1 MITTLRAA
9 LSLVMLAGFYVVA
22 VGLAVLLGWLSV
34 LAFSTDHVRGAGY
47 LAIFALVLVFG
58 IVSALWKVARAK
70 AAPPHGVEVPP
81 QSAPELWTVVRELSA
96 AAHTRAPDE
105 IRLVPEVNAA
115 VSEEARLL
123 GLVGGRRR
131 MYLGVPLVQGLDV
144 AMLRSVLAHEL
155 GHYSRNHTRLGPL
168 AYRGRAVVMATV
180 QATAGSIVGWLLM
193 GYAWLYMLVSAAVS
207 RRQELEADE
216 ISVAVA
222 GRAVAQQAL
231 REVEVVSAA
240 WAHYTGVYVAPA
252 FEVGLAPAAPAFFG
266 GFDALLA
273 ARSDE
278 LADLRRQ
285 DPDAT
290 QSRWDSHPS
299 HAARIAAMDRMPDVH
314 RARDTRRATLLVPGF
329 PDAAAMVAEGS
340 LRFEDRPRLDWPE
353 LGAAATTR
361 NRQRLA
367 DGVYRA
373 AARLAGLP
381 RATLA
386 TVLGLVAQGRGPEL
400 ALELGLAP
408 SAPVPAGPLPAA
420 RPVGTPSAPDPAG
433 PLPAPGPAGAPSA
446 PVPAG
451 APSAPVPAGAP
462 AAPGPVGTPAAQ
474 PTPGTDADDAG
485 TLVDALEVVV
495 RSAAVQAGIARWEQP
510 WLGGPRLVDAAGE
523 AIDPRPLAVLAADP
537 RTVADAR
544 AHLTALRVDV
554 DRAGQES
561 AQADALGASLL
572 AGVASVSVDG
582 ARHDVLV
589 LDEGLVLVPAPRRGS
604 GRKRLAALI
613 EGASVG
619 ELAARY
625 RYLPFEEVATAKVRG
640 KVPLRAT
647 LVLKRGGTVRLKGRY
662 GADKLADNSE
672 AVLAAAVLSLRR
684 TPAKARARA

>member
-1 MITTLRAA
+1 MVTSLRAA

-34 LAFSTDHVRGAGY
+34 LAFSTDHVRGATY
-47 LAIFALVLVFG
+47 LAVFALLLAFG
-58 IVSALWKVARAK
+58 IVSALWKVARAE

-81 QSAPELWTVVRELSA
+81 QSAPELWTVVRELAA

-131 MYLGVPLVQGLDV
+131 MYLGVPLLQGLDV

-180 QATAGSIVGWLLM
+180 QATTGSIVGWLLV

-231 REVEVVSAA
+231 REVGVVSAA
-240 WAHYTGVYVAPA
+240 WSHYTGVYVAPA

-266 GFDALLA
+266 GFDALLR
-273 ARSDE
+273 ARTDE

-299 HAARIAAMDRMPDVH
+299 HAARIAAMDRMPDAH

-340 LRFEDRPRLDWPE
+340 LRFEDRTRLDWPA

-361 NRQRLA
+361 NRQRVA

-408 SAPVPAGPLPAA
+408 A
-420 RPVGTPSAPDPAG
+420 
-433 PLPAPGPAGAPSA
+433 APGPDGPQAAPG
-446 PVPAG
+446 PVG
-451 APSAPVPAGAP
+451 SP
-462 AAPGPVGTPAAQ
+462 AAPGPVGSAAAAQ
-474 PTPGTDADDAG
+474 PAPGTDPVADDAG

-510 WLGGPRLVDAAGE
+510 WAGGPRLVDPAGE
-523 AIDPRPLAVLAADP
+523 PIDPRPLAVLAADP
-537 RTVADAR
+537 ATVADAR
-544 AHLTALRVDV
+544 RHLAALRVDV

-604 GRKRLAALI
+604 GRKRLAALV

-672 AVLAAAVLSLRR
+672 AVLAAAVLALR
-684 TPAKARARA
+684 RARATTPARA

>member
-1 MITTLRAA
+1 MVTTLRAA

-34 LAFSTDHVRGAGY
+34 LAFTSDHARGAGY
-47 LAIFALVLVFG
+47 LALFAIVLVVG

-70 AAPPHGVEVPP
+70 AAPPDGVEVPP
-81 QSAPELWTVVRELSA
+81 QSAPELWTVVRELAA

-105 IRLVPEVNAA
+105 IRLVADVNAA

-131 MYLGVPLVQGLDV
+131 MYLGVPLLQALDV
-144 AMLRSVLAHEL
+144 AMLRSVLSHEL

-180 QATAGSIVGWLLM
+180 QATSGSVVGWLLA
-193 GYAWLYMLVSAAVS
+193 GYARLYLLVSAAVS

-222 GRAVAQQAL
+222 GREVAQQSL

-240 WAHYTGVYVAPA
+240 WQHYTGVYVAPA
-252 FEVGLAPAAPAFFG
+252 FEVGLAPTAPAFFS
-266 GFDALLA
+266 GFDALLR
-273 ARSDE
+273 ARADE

-285 DPDAT
+285 APDAT

-299 HAARIAAMDRMPDVH
+299 HAARIAAMDRVPDAH

-340 LRFEDRPRLDWPE
+340 LRFEDRARLDWPA
-353 LGAAATTR
+353 LGEAATTR
-361 NRQRLA
+361 NRQRTA
-367 DGVYRA
+367 DAVYRA

-400 ALELGLAP
+400 ALELGLTAGP
-408 SAPVPAGPLPAA
+408 ARPATPAGEP
-420 RPVGTPSAPDPAG
+420 APD
-433 PLPAPGPAGAPSA
+433 
-446 PVPAG
+446 
-451 APSAPVPAGAP
+451 
-462 AAPGPVGTPAAQ
+462 
-474 PTPGTDADDAG
+474 DDAG
-485 TLVDALEVVV
+485 TLVDALQVVV
-495 RSAAVQAGIARWEQP
+495 CSAAVQAGIGRWEQP
-510 WLGGPRLVDAAGE
+510 WVGGPRLVDLAGVP
-523 AIDPRPLAVLAADP
+523 IDPRPLAVLAADP

-544 AHLTALRVDV
+544 RHLAALRVDV
-554 DRAGQES
+554 DRAGQAA

-572 AGVASVSVDG
+572 AGVASVAVDG

-604 GRKRLAALI
+604 GRKRLVALV

-662 GADKLADNSE
+662 GAEKLADNSE

-684 TPAKARARA
+684 TAPSPARV

>member
-1 MITTLRAA
+1 MVTTLRAA
-9 LSLVMLAGFYVVA
+9 LSLVLLAGFYVVA
-22 VGLAVLLGWLSV
+22 VGLTAGLGWLSV
-34 LAFSTDHVRGAGY
+34 LAFTSDHARGAGY
-47 LAIFALVLVFG
+47 LALFAIVLVVG

-81 QSAPELWTVVRELSA
+81 QSAPELWTVVRELAA

-105 IRLVPEVNAA
+105 IRLVPDVNAA

-131 MYLGVPLVQGLDV
+131 MYIGVPLLQALDV
-144 AMLRSVLAHEL
+144 AMLRSVLSHEL

-168 AYRGRAVVMATV
+168 AYRGRAVVIATV
-180 QATAGSIVGWLLM
+180 QATSGSVVGWLLA
-193 GYAWLYMLVSAAVS
+193 GYARLYLLVSAAVS

-222 GRAVAQQAL
+222 GREVARQSL

-240 WAHYTGVYVAPA
+240 WQHYTGVYVAPA
-252 FEVGLAPAAPAFFG
+252 FEVGLAPTAPAFFG
-266 GFDALLA
+266 GFDALLR
-273 ARSDE
+273 ARADE
-278 LADLRRQ
+278 LADLRRRA
-285 DPDAT
+285 PDAT

-299 HAARIAAMDRMPDVH
+299 HAARIAAMDRVPDVH

-340 LRFEDRPRLDWPE
+340 LRFEDRSRLDWPA
-353 LGAAATTR
+353 LGDAATTR
-361 NRQRLA
+361 NRQRTA
-367 DGVYRA
+367 DAVYRA

-400 ALELGLAP
+400 ALELGLTA
-408 SAPVPAGPLPAA
+408 APAA
-420 RPVGTPSAPDPAG
+420 AGSAAG
-433 PLPAPGPAGAPSA
+433 
-446 PVPAG
+446 
-451 APSAPVPAGAP
+451 P
-462 AAPGPVGTPAAQ
+462 AAPGVTRPDASPHAGDPA
-474 PTPGTDADDAG
+474 PHEDAG
-485 TLVDALEVVV
+485 TLVDALQVVV
-495 RSAAVQAGIARWEQP
+495 CSAAVQAGVGRWEQP
-510 WLGGPRLVDAAGE
+510 WVGGPRLVDLAGVP
-523 AIDPRPLAVLAADP
+523 IDPRPLAVLAADP

-544 AHLTALRVDV
+544 RHLAALRVDV
-554 DRAGQES
+554 DRAGQAA

-582 ARHDVLV
+582 VRHDVLV

-604 GRKRLAALI
+604 GRKRLVALV

-662 GADKLADNSE
+662 GAEKLADNSE

-684 TPAKARARA
+684 TARSPAPV

>member
-1 MITTLRAA
+1 MVTTLRAA

-34 LAFSTDHVRGAGY
+34 LAFSSDHVRGAGY

-123 GLVGGRRR
+123 GLLGGRRR
-131 MYLGVPLVQGLDV
+131 MYLGVPLLQGLDV

-266 GFDALLA
+266 GFDSLLS
-273 ARSDE
+273 ARADE
-278 LADLRRQ
+278 LADLRRR

-299 HAARIAAMDRMPDVH
+299 HAARIAAMDRMPDAH
-314 RARDTRRATLLVPGF
+314 RARDTRRATLLIPGF
-329 PDAAAMVAEGS
+329 PDAAAMVAEGA
-340 LRFEDRPRLDWPE
+340 LRFEDRTRLDWPA

-361 NRQRLA
+361 NRQRVA

-408 SAPVPAGPLPAA
+408 AA
-420 RPVGTPSAPDPAG
+420 A
-433 PLPAPGPAGAPSA
+433 APGPAVQDPGGRPLAPPTA
-446 PVPAG
+446 PPASGDGAG
-451 APSAPVPAGAP
+451 AGA
-462 AAPGPVGTPAAQ
+462 
-474 PTPGTDADDAG
+474 DADDDAG
-485 TLVDALEVVV
+485 TLVDALQVVV
-495 RSAAVQAGIARWEQP
+495 CSAAVQAGIARWEQP
-510 WLGGPRLVDAAGE
+510 WVGGPRLVDAAGE
-523 AIDPRPLAVLAADP
+523 PIDPRPLAVLAADP

-544 AHLTALRVDV
+544 RHLVALRVDA

-604 GRKRLAALI
+604 GRKRLVALV

-672 AVLAAAVLSLRR
+672 AVLATMVLSLRR
-684 TPAKARARA
+684 TAAKAPARA

>member
-1 MITTLRAA
+1 MVTTLRAA

-34 LAFSTDHVRGAGY
+34 LAFSSDHVRGAGY
-47 LAIFALVLVFG
+47 LAVFALVLAFG

-81 QSAPELWTVVRELSA
+81 QSAPELWTVVRELAA

-105 IRLVPEVNAA
+105 IRLVPDVNAA

-131 MYLGVPLVQGLDV
+131 LYLGVPLMQALDV

-168 AYRGRAVVMATV
+168 AYRGRAVVIATV
-180 QATAGSIVGWLLM
+180 QATTGSIVGWLLA

-222 GRAVAQQAL
+222 GRQVAQQAL

-240 WAHYTGVYVAPA
+240 WQHYTGVYVAPA
-252 FEVGLAPAAPAFFG
+252 FEVGLAPDAPAFFG
-266 GFDALLA
+266 GFDALLH
-273 ARSDE
+273 ARADE

-285 DPDAT
+285 APDAT

-340 LRFEDRPRLDWPE
+340 LRFEDRPRLDWPA

-361 NRQRLA
+361 NRQRVA

-408 SAPVPAGPLPAA
+408 LPVAVGASAGVAAGGSTGGVAAGSAGGEPAA
-420 RPVGTPSAPDPAG
+420 T
-433 PLPAPGPAGAPSA
+433 GA
-446 PVPAG
+446 
-451 APSAPVPAGAP
+451 
-462 AAPGPVGTPAAQ
+462 
-474 PTPGTDADDAG
+474 DDDDAG
-485 TLVDALEVVV
+485 TLVDALQVVV
-495 RSAAVQAGIARWEQP
+495 CSAAVQAGIARWEQP
-510 WLGGPRLVDAAGE
+510 WAGGARLVDLAGE
-523 AIDPRPLAVLAADP
+523 PIDPRPLAVLAADP

-544 AHLTALRVDV
+544 RHLEALRVDV

-561 AQADALGASLL
+561 AQADALGATLIG
-572 AGVASVSVDG
+572 GVASVSVDG

-604 GRKRLAALI
+604 GRKRLVALV
-613 EGASVG
+613 EGASAA
-619 ELAARY
+619 ELATRY

-647 LVLKRGGTVRLKGRY
+647 LVLKRGGTVRLKSRY
-662 GADKLADNSE
+662 GSEKLAENSE

-684 TPAKARARA
+684 TAPR

>member
-58 IVSALWKVARAK
+58 IVSALWQVARAK

-340 LRFEDRPRLDWPE
+340 LRFEDRPRLDWPA

-361 NRQRLA
+361 NRQRVA

-408 SAPVPAGPLPAA
+408 SAPSP
-420 RPVGTPSAPDPAG
+420 
-433 PLPAPGPAGAPSA
+433 
-446 PVPAG
+446 
-451 APSAPVPAGAP
+451 
-462 AAPGPVGTPAAQ
+462 APGPVGAPTAQ
-474 PTPGTDADDAG
+474 PAPGTDADDAG

-510 WLGGPRLVDAAGE
+510 WLGGPRLVDPAGE
-523 AIDPRPLAVLAADP
+523 PIDPRPLAVLAADP
-537 RTVADAR
+537 ATVADAR
-544 AHLTALRVDV
+544 RHLAALRVDV

-572 AGVASVSVDG
+572 AGVASMSVDG

-604 GRKRLAALI
+604 GRKRLAALV

-672 AVLAAAVLSLRR
+672 AVLAAAVLSVRR
-684 TPAKARARA
+684 TPAKTPTRA

>member
-1 MITTLRAA
+1 MVTTLRAA
-9 LSLVMLAGFYVVA
+9 LSLLMLAGFYVVA

-34 LAFSTDHVRGAGY
+34 LAFTSDHARGAGY
-47 LAIFALVLVFG
+47 LALFAIILVVG

-81 QSAPELWTVVRELSA
+81 QSAPELWTVVRELAA

-105 IRLVPEVNAA
+105 IRLVPDVNAA

-131 MYLGVPLVQGLDV
+131 MYVGVPLMQALDV
-144 AMLRSVLAHEL
+144 AMLRSVLSHEL

-168 AYRGRAVVMATV
+168 AYRGRAMVLATV
-180 QATAGSIVGWLLM
+180 QATSGSVVGWLLAA
-193 GYAWLYMLVSAAVS
+193 YARLYLLVSAAVS

-222 GRAVAQQAL
+222 GREVAQQSL

-240 WAHYTGVYVAPA
+240 WQHYTGVYVAPA
-252 FEVGLAPAAPAFFG
+252 FEVGLAPTAPAFFG
-266 GFDALLA
+266 GFDALLH
-273 ARSDE
+273 ARADE

-285 DPDAT
+285 APDAT

-299 HAARIAAMDRMPDVH
+299 HAARIAAMDRVRDAH
-314 RARDTRRATLLVPGF
+314 RARDTRRATLLIPGF

-340 LRFEDRPRLDWPE
+340 LRYEDRTRLDWPA
-353 LGAAATTR
+353 LGDAATTR
-361 NRQRLA
+361 NRQRTA
-367 DGVYRA
+367 DAVYRA

-400 ALELGLAP
+400 ALELGL
-408 SAPVPAGPLPAA
+408 
-420 RPVGTPSAPDPAG
+420 TPD
-433 PLPAPGPAGAPSA
+433 PAPGPAAAG
-446 PVPAG
+446 PAG
-451 APSAPVPAGAP
+451 PGAVPPGVPQGGSPHAGEP
-462 AAPGPVGTPAAQ
+462 HPGEGP
-474 PTPGTDADDAG
+474 G
-485 TLVDALEVVV
+485 TLVDALQVVV
-495 RSAAVQAGIARWEQP
+495 CSAAVQAGIGRWEQP
-510 WLGGPRLVDAAGE
+510 WVGGPRLVDLSGVP
-523 AIDPRPLAVLAADP
+523 IDPRPLAVLAADP

-544 AHLTALRVDV
+544 RHLAVLRVDV
-554 DRAGQES
+554 DRAGQAA

-572 AGVASVSVDG
+572 GGVASVAVDG

-604 GRKRLAALI
+604 GRKRLVALV

-619 ELAARY
+619 ELAARF

-640 KVPLRAT
+640 RVPLRAT

-662 GADKLADNSE
+662 GAEKLADNSE

-684 TPAKARARA
+684 PTPAPARV

>member
-1 MITTLRAA
+1 MVTTLRAA
-9 LSLVMLAGFYVVA
+9 LSLLMLAGFYVVA

-34 LAFSTDHVRGAGY
+34 LASTNDQARGAGY
-47 LAIFALVLVFG
+47 LALFAIILVVG

-81 QSAPELWTVVRELSA
+81 QSAPELWTVVRELAA

-105 IRLVPEVNAA
+105 IRLVPDVNAA

-131 MYLGVPLVQGLDV
+131 MYLGVPLLQALDV
-144 AMLRSVLAHEL
+144 AMLRSVLSHEL

-168 AYRGRAVVMATV
+168 AYRGRAMVLATV
-180 QATAGSIVGWLLM
+180 QATSGSVVGWLLA
-193 GYAWLYMLVSAAVS
+193 GYARLYLLVSAAVS

-222 GRAVAQQAL
+222 GREVAQQSL

-240 WAHYTGVYVAPA
+240 WQHYTGVYVAPA
-252 FEVGLAPAAPAFFG
+252 FEVGLSPTAPAFFG
-266 GFDALLA
+266 GFDALLH
-273 ARSDE
+273 ARADE

-285 DPDAT
+285 APDAT

-299 HAARIAAMDRMPDVH
+299 HAARIAAMDWVPDVH

-340 LRFEDRPRLDWPE
+340 LRFEERPRLDWPA
-353 LGAAATTR
+353 LGPAATTR
-361 NRQRLA
+361 NRQRVA

-408 SAPVPAGPLPAA
+408 SAPG
-420 RPVGTPSAPDPAG
+420 PVGPPPA
-433 PLPAPGPAGAPSA
+433 PAPGPA
-446 PVPAG
+446 
-451 APSAPVPAGAP
+451 
-462 AAPGPVGTPAAQ
+462 GTPAAQ
-474 PTPGTDADDAG
+474 PTPGTDAEDAG
-485 TLVDALEVVV
+485 TLVDALEAVV

-510 WLGGPRLVDAAGE
+510 WLGGPRLVDPAGE
-523 AIDPRPLAVLAADP
+523 PIDPRPLAVLAADP
-537 RTVADAR
+537 ATVADAHR
-544 AHLTALRVDV
+544 HLVALRVDV

-604 GRKRLAALI
+604 GRKRLAALV

-625 RYLPFEEVATAKVRG
+625 RYLPFEEVATAKLRG
-640 KVPLRAT
+640 RVPLRAT

-662 GADKLADNSE
+662 GADTLADNSE
-672 AVLAAAVLSLRR
+672 AVLAAAVLSVRR
-684 TPAKARARA
+684 TPAKTPTRA

>member
-1 MITTLRAA
+1 MVTTLRAA
-9 LSLVMLAGFYVVA
+9 LSLLMLAGFYVVA

-34 LAFSTDHVRGAGY
+34 LAFTNDQARGAGY
-47 LAIFALVLVFG
+47 LALFAIILVVG

-81 QSAPELWTVVRELSA
+81 QSAPELWTVVRELAA

-105 IRLVPEVNAA
+105 IRLVPDVNAA

-131 MYLGVPLVQGLDV
+131 MYLGVPLLQALDV
-144 AMLRSVLAHEL
+144 AMLRSVLSHEL

-168 AYRGRAVVMATV
+168 AYRGRAMVLATV
-180 QATAGSIVGWLLM
+180 QATSGSVVGWLLA
-193 GYAWLYMLVSAAVS
+193 GYARLYLLVSAAVS

-222 GRAVAQQAL
+222 GREVAQQSL

-240 WAHYTGVYVAPA
+240 WQHYTGVYVAPA
-252 FEVGLAPAAPAFFG
+252 FEVGLAPTAPAFFG
-266 GFDALLA
+266 GFDALLH
-273 ARSDE
+273 ARADE

-285 DPDAT
+285 APDAT

-299 HAARIAAMDRMPDVH
+299 HAARIAAMDRVPDVH

-340 LRFEDRPRLDWPE
+340 LRFEDRPRLDWPA
-353 LGAAATTR
+353 LGEAATTR
-361 NRQRLA
+361 NRQRTA
-367 DGVYRA
+367 DAVYRA

-400 ALELGLAP
+400 ALELGLAADP
-408 SAPVPAGPLPAA
+408 TAPGAVRPGAAPPGAPQPAA
-420 RPVGTPSAPDPAG
+420 G
-433 PLPAPGPAGAPSA
+433 GPAADE
-446 PVPAG
+446 
-451 APSAPVPAGAP
+451 
-462 AAPGPVGTPAAQ
+462 GP
-474 PTPGTDADDAG
+474 G
-485 TLVDALEVVV
+485 TLVDALQVVV
-495 RSAAVQAGIARWEQP
+495 CSAAVQAGIGRWEQP
-510 WLGGPRLVDAAGE
+510 WVGGPRLVDLSGVP
-523 AIDPRPLAVLAADP
+523 IDPRPLAVLAADP

-544 AHLTALRVDV
+544 HHLAALRVDV
-554 DRAGQES
+554 DRAGQAA

-572 AGVASVSVDG
+572 GGVASVAVDG
-582 ARHDVLV
+582 VRHDVLV

-604 GRKRLAALI
+604 GRKRLVALV

-619 ELAARY
+619 ELAARF

-662 GADKLADNSE
+662 GAEKLADNSE
-672 AVLAAAVLSLRR
+672 AVLAAAILSLRR
-684 TPAKARARA
+684 ETPSPARA

>member
-1 MITTLRAA
+1 MVTTLRAA

-34 LAFSTDHVRGAGY
+34 LAFSSDHVRGATY
-47 LAIFALVLVFG
+47 LALFALVLVFG
-58 IVSALWKVARAK
+58 VVSALWKVARAK
-70 AAPPHGVEVPP
+70 AAPPTGVEVPP
-81 QSAPELWTVVRELSA
+81 QSAPELWTVVRELA
-96 AAHTRAPDE
+96 TAAHTRAPDE
-105 IRLVPEVNAA
+105 IRLVPDVNAA

-131 MYLGVPLVQGLDV
+131 MYVGVPLLQGLDV

-168 AYRGRAVVMATV
+168 TYRGRAMVIATV
-180 QATAGSIVGWLLM
+180 QATAGTVVGWLLL
-193 GYAWLYMLVSAAVS
+193 GYARLYLLVSAAVS

-222 GRAVAQQAL
+222 GRAVAQEAM
-231 REVEVVSAA
+231 RESEVVSAA
-240 WAHYTGVYVAPA
+240 WQHYTGVYVAPA

-266 GFDALLA
+266 GFDMLLR
-273 ARSDE
+273 ARADE

-285 DPDAT
+285 EPDAT

-299 HAARIAAMDRMPDVH
+299 HAARIRAMDRMTDTH
-314 RARDTRRATLLVPGF
+314 RARDTRRATLLIPGF
-329 PDAAAMVAEGS
+329 PDAAAMVAEGA
-340 LRFEDRPRLDWPE
+340 LRFEDRQRLDWPA

-361 NRQRLA
+361 NRQRVA

-400 ALELGLAP
+400 ALELGLA
-408 SAPVPAGPLPAA
+408 AAVPAAAVPAA
-420 RPVGTPSAPDPAG
+420 PAV
-433 PLPAPGPAGAPSA
+433 PAPAVA
-446 PVPAG
+446 VPA
-451 APSAPVPAGAP
+451 AAP
-462 AAPGPVGTPAAQ
+462 AASVTHPAA
-474 PTPGTDADDAG
+474 GAEAAADDTG
-485 TLVDALEVVV
+485 TLVDALQVVV
-495 RSAAVQAGIARWEQP
+495 CSAAVQAGIARWEQP
-510 WLGGPRLVDAAGE
+510 WVGGPRLVDLAGE
-523 AIDPRPLAVLAADP
+523 PIDPRPLAVLAADP

-544 AHLTALRVDV
+544 RHLVALRVDV

-604 GRKRLAALI
+604 GKKRLAALV

-625 RYLPFEEVATAKVRG
+625 RYLPFEEVATSKVRG

-647 LVLKRGGTVRLKGRY
+647 LVLKRGGTVRLRGRY
-662 GADKLADNSE
+662 GSETLADNSA

-684 TPAKARARA
+684 APAKPPARTAA

>member
-1 MITTLRAA
+1 MVTTLRAA

-34 LAFSTDHVRGAGY
+34 LAFTSDHARGAGY
-47 LAIFALVLVFG
+47 LALFAIVLVVG

-81 QSAPELWTVVRELSA
+81 RSAPELWTVVRELAA

-105 IRLVPEVNAA
+105 IRLVPDVNAA

-131 MYLGVPLVQGLDV
+131 LYLGVPLLQALDV
-144 AMLRSVLAHEL
+144 AMLRSVLSHEL

-168 AYRGRAVVMATV
+168 AYRGRAMVLATV
-180 QATAGSIVGWLLM
+180 QATSGSVVGWLLA
-193 GYAWLYMLVSAAVS
+193 GYARLYLLVSAAVS

-222 GRAVAQQAL
+222 GREVAQQSL

-240 WAHYTGVYVAPA
+240 WQHYTGVYVAPA
-252 FEVGLAPAAPAFFG
+252 FEVGLAPTAPAFFG
-266 GFDALLA
+266 GFDALLR
-273 ARSDE
+273 ARADE

-285 DPDAT
+285 APDAT

-299 HAARIAAMDRMPDVH
+299 HAARIAAMDRVPDVH
-314 RARDTRRATLLVPGF
+314 RARDTRRATLLIPGF

-340 LRFEDRPRLDWPE
+340 LRFEDRSRLDWPA
-353 LGAAATTR
+353 LGEVATTR
-361 NRQRLA
+361 NRQRTA
-367 DGVYRA
+367 DAVYRA

-400 ALELGLAP
+400 ALELGLA
-408 SAPVPAGPLPAA
+408 AVPAEAGPA
-420 RPVGTPSAPDPAG
+420 RPGA
-433 PLPAPGPAGAPSA
+433 APSA
-446 PVPAG
+446 TPQPG
-451 APSAPVPAGAP
+451 SPLPDEPAPVE
-462 AAPGPVGTPAAQ
+462 
-474 PTPGTDADDAG
+474 DAG
-485 TLVDALEVVV
+485 TLVDALQVVV
-495 RSAAVQAGIARWEQP
+495 CSAAVQAGIGRWEQP
-510 WLGGPRLVDAAGE
+510 WVGGPRLVDLAGVP
-523 AIDPRPLAVLAADP
+523 IDPRPLAVLAADP

-544 AHLTALRVDV
+544 HHLAALRVDV
-554 DRAGQES
+554 DRAGQAS

-572 AGVASVSVDG
+572 GGVASVGVDG
-582 ARHDVLV
+582 VRHDVLV

-604 GRKRLAALI
+604 GRKRLLALV
-613 EGASVG
+613 EGAPVG
-619 ELAARY
+619 ELAARF
-625 RYLPFEEVATAKVRG
+625 RYLPFEEVATTKVRG

-662 GADKLADNSE
+662 GAEKLADNSE

-684 TPAKARARA
+684 AAPAPARV

>member
-1 MITTLRAA
+1 MVTTLRAA

-34 LAFSTDHVRGAGY
+34 LAFTSDHARGAGY
-47 LAIFALVLVFG
+47 LALFAIVLVVG

-70 AAPPHGVEVPP
+70 AAPPDGVEVPP
-81 QSAPELWTVVRELSA
+81 QSAPELWTVVRELAA

-105 IRLVPEVNAA
+105 IRLVADVNAA

-131 MYLGVPLVQGLDV
+131 MYLGVPLLQALDV
-144 AMLRSVLAHEL
+144 AMLRSVLSHEL

-168 AYRGRAVVMATV
+168 AYRGRAVVIATV
-180 QATAGSIVGWLLM
+180 QATSGSVVGWLLA
-193 GYAWLYMLVSAAVS
+193 GYARLYLLVSAAVS

-222 GRAVAQQAL
+222 GREVAQQSL

-240 WAHYTGVYVAPA
+240 WQHYTGVYVAPA
-252 FEVGLAPAAPAFFG
+252 FEVGLAPTAPAFFG
-266 GFDALLA
+266 GFDALLR
-273 ARSDE
+273 ARADE

-285 DPDAT
+285 APDAT

-299 HAARIAAMDRMPDVH
+299 HAARIAAMDRVPDAH

-340 LRFEDRPRLDWPE
+340 LRFEDRTRLDWPA
-353 LGAAATTR
+353 LGEAATTR
-361 NRQRLA
+361 NRQRTA
-367 DGVYRA
+367 DAVYRA

-400 ALELGLAP
+400 ALELGLTAGP
-408 SAPVPAGPLPAA
+408 AQPATPAGEP
-420 RPVGTPSAPDPAG
+420 APD
-433 PLPAPGPAGAPSA
+433 
-446 PVPAG
+446 
-451 APSAPVPAGAP
+451 
-462 AAPGPVGTPAAQ
+462 
-474 PTPGTDADDAG
+474 DDAG
-485 TLVDALEVVV
+485 TLVDALQVVV
-495 RSAAVQAGIARWEQP
+495 CSAAVQAGIGRWEQP
-510 WLGGPRLVDAAGE
+510 WVGGPRLVDLAGVP
-523 AIDPRPLAVLAADP
+523 IDPRPLAVLAADP

-544 AHLTALRVDV
+544 RHLAALRVDV
-554 DRAGQES
+554 DRAGQAA

-572 AGVASVSVDG
+572 AGVASVAVDG

-604 GRKRLAALI
+604 GRKRLVALV

-662 GADKLADNSE
+662 GAEKLADNSE

-684 TPAKARARA
+684 TAPSPARV

>member
-180 QATAGSIVGWLLM
+180 QATAGSVVGWLLM

-329 PDAAAMVAEGS
+329 SDAAAMVAEGS
-340 LRFEDRPRLDWPE
+340 LRFEDRPRLDWPA

-408 SAPVPAGPLPAA
+408 SAP
-420 RPVGTPSAPDPAG
+420 DPAG
-433 PLPAPGPAGAPSA
+433 PLPGAGPVGT
-446 PVPAG
+446 
-451 APSAPVPAGAP
+451 PSAPVPAGAP

-604 GRKRLAALI
+604 GRKRLAALV

-684 TPAKARARA
+684 TPAKTRARA

>member
-131 MYLGVPLVQGLDV
+131 MYLGVPLLQGLDV

-180 QATAGSIVGWLLM
+180 QATAGSIVGWLLV
-193 GYAWLYMLVSAAVS
+193 GYAWLYTLVSAAVS

-266 GFDALLA
+266 GFGALLA

-420 RPVGTPSAPDPAG
+420 RPVGTPSAP
-433 PLPAPGPAGAPSA
+433 
-446 PVPAG
+446 
-451 APSAPVPAGAP
+451 VPAGAP
-462 AAPGPVGTPAAQ
+462 AAPGPVGTPAGPA
-474 PTPGTDADDAG
+474 PGTDAEDAG

-523 AIDPRPLAVLAADP
+523 PIDPRPLAVLAADP

-554 DRAGQES
+554 DRAGQEA

-582 ARHDVLV
+582 VRHDVLV

-604 GRKRLAALI
+604 GRKRLAALV

>member
-361 NRQRLA
+361 NRQRVA

-408 SAPVPAGPLPAA
+408 SAPVLAGAPAA
-420 RPVGTPSAPDPAG
+420 PGPVGTPSAPDPAG
-433 PLPAPGPAGAPSA
+433 PLPAAG
-446 PVPAG
+446 
-451 APSAPVPAGAP
+451 PAGAP
-462 AAPGPVGTPAAQ
+462 AAPGPVGAPAAQ
-474 PTPGTDADDAG
+474 PTPGTDAEDAG

-523 AIDPRPLAVLAADP
+523 PIDPRPLAVLAADP

-582 ARHDVLV
+582 VRHDVLV

-604 GRKRLAALI
+604 GRKRLAALV

>member
-1 MITTLRAA
+1 MVTTLRAA

-34 LAFSTDHVRGAGY
+34 LAFSSDHVRGATY
-47 LAIFALVLVFG
+47 LALFALVLVFG
-58 IVSALWKVARAK
+58 VVSALWKVARAK
-70 AAPPHGVEVPP
+70 AAPPTGVEVPP
-81 QSAPELWTVVRELSA
+81 QSAPELWTVVRELAA

-105 IRLVPEVNAA
+105 IRLVPDVNAA

-131 MYLGVPLVQGLDV
+131 MYIGVPLLQGLDV

-168 AYRGRAVVMATV
+168 TYRGRAMVIATV
-180 QATAGSIVGWLLM
+180 QATAGTVVGWLLL
-193 GYAWLYMLVSAAVS
+193 GYARLYLLVSAAVS

-216 ISVAVA
+216 ISVTVA
-222 GRAVAQQAL
+222 GRAVAQEAM
-231 REVEVVSAA
+231 RESEVVSAA
-240 WAHYTGVYVAPA
+240 WQHYTGVYVAPA

-266 GFDALLA
+266 GFDALLR
-273 ARSDE
+273 ARADE

-285 DPDAT
+285 QPDAT

-299 HAARIAAMDRMPDVH
+299 HAARIRAMDRMTDTH
-314 RARDTRRATLLVPGF
+314 RARDTRRATLLIPGF
-329 PDAAAMVAEGS
+329 PDAAAMVAEGA
-340 LRFEDRPRLDWPE
+340 LRYEDRQRLDWPA

-361 NRQRLA
+361 NRQRVA

-400 ALELGLAP
+400 ALELGLAE
-408 SAPVPAGPLPAA
+408 A
-420 RPVGTPSAPDPAG
+420 
-433 PLPAPGPAGAPSA
+433 
-446 PVPAG
+446 
-451 APSAPVPAGAP
+451 AP
-462 AAPGPVGTPAAQ
+462 AAAAAAVPATAPGGAPVTHPAAGDET
-474 PTPGTDADDAG
+474 TPDDAG
-485 TLVDALEVVV
+485 TLVDALQVVV
-495 RSAAVQAGIARWEQP
+495 CSAAVQAGIARWEQP
-510 WLGGPRLVDAAGE
+510 WVGGPRLVDLAGE
-523 AIDPRPLAVLAADP
+523 PIDPRPLAVLAADP

-544 AHLTALRVDV
+544 RHLAALRVDV

-604 GRKRLAALI
+604 GKKRLVALV

-625 RYLPFEEVATAKVRG
+625 RYLPFEEVATSKVRG

-647 LVLKRGGTVRLKGRY
+647 LVLKRGGTVRLRGRY
-662 GADKLADNSE
+662 GSETLADNSA

-684 TPAKARARA
+684 APAKSPARTAA

>member
-1 MITTLRAA
+1 MVTTLRAA

-22 VGLAVLLGWLSV
+22 VGLVVLLGWLSV

-131 MYLGVPLVQGLDV
+131 MYLGVPLLQGLDV

-340 LRFEDRPRLDWPE
+340 LRFEDRPRLDWPA

-408 SAPVPAGPLPAA
+408 SAPVPAGPPTT
-420 RPVGTPSAPDPAG
+420 PGPIGTP
-433 PLPAPGPAGAPSA
+433 
-446 PVPAG
+446 
-451 APSAPVPAGAP
+451 
-462 AAPGPVGTPAAQ
+462 TAQ
-474 PTPGTDADDAG
+474 PAPGTDADDAG

-510 WLGGPRLVDAAGE
+510 WLGGPRLVDPAGE
-523 AIDPRPLAVLAADP
+523 PIDPRPLAVLAADP

-604 GRKRLAALI
+604 GRKRLAALV

-684 TPAKARARA
+684 APAKTRARA

>member
-1 MITTLRAA
+1 MVTSLRAA

-34 LAFSTDHVRGAGY
+34 LAFSSDHVRGATY
-47 LAIFALVLVFG
+47 LAVFALLLVFG

-70 AAPPHGVEVPP
+70 AAPPDGVAVPP
-81 QSAPELWTVVRELSA
+81 QSAPELWTVVRELAA

-105 IRLVPEVNAA
+105 IRLVPDVNAA

-131 MYLGVPLVQGLDV
+131 MYLGVPLMQALDV

-168 AYRGRAVVMATV
+168 TYRGRAVVIATV
-180 QATAGSIVGWLLM
+180 QATAGSVVGWLLV
-193 GYAWLYMLVSAAVS
+193 GYARLYLLVSAAVS

-222 GRAVAQQAL
+222 GRAVAQQAI

-240 WAHYTGVYVAPA
+240 WQHYTGVYVAPA

-266 GFDALLA
+266 GFDALLR
-273 ARSDE
+273 ARADE
-278 LADLRRQ
+278 LADLRR
-285 DPDAT
+285 DAPDAT

-299 HAARIAAMDRMPDVH
+299 HAARIAAMDRMPDTH
-314 RARDTRRATLLVPGF
+314 RARDTRRATLLIPGF

-340 LRFEDRPRLDWPE
+340 LRFEDRQRLDWPA

-361 NRQRLA
+361 NRQRVA

-400 ALELGLAP
+400 ALELGLTVPGQAGPGAP
-408 SAPVPAGPLPAA
+408 QPGTQPPATQAPVGSAA
-420 RPVGTPSAPDPAG
+420 E
-433 PLPAPGPAGAPSA
+433 
-446 PVPAG
+446 
-451 APSAPVPAGAP
+451 
-462 AAPGPVGTPAAQ
+462 
-474 PTPGTDADDAG
+474 PTPDARAEADAGSAADEAG
-485 TLVDALEVVV
+485 TLVDALQVVV
-495 RSAAVQAGIARWEQP
+495 CSAAVQAGIARWEQP
-510 WLGGPRLVDAAGE
+510 WSGGPRLVDLAGE
-523 AIDPRPLAVLAADP
+523 PIDPRPLAALAADP

-544 AHLTALRVDV
+544 RHLDALRVDV

-561 AQADALGASLL
+561 AQADALGATLI

-604 GRKRLAALI
+604 GRKRLAALV
-613 EGASVG
+613 EGASVA
-619 ELAARY
+619 ELATRY

-647 LVLKRGGTVRLKGRY
+647 LVLKRGGTVRLKARY

-684 TPAKARARA
+684 TAAKSPARA

>member
-1 MITTLRAA
+1 MVTTLRAA

-47 LAIFALVLVFG
+47 LAIFALVLAFG

-70 AAPPHGVEVPP
+70 AAPLHGVEVPP
-81 QSAPELWTVVRELSA
+81 RSAPELWTVVRELAA

-131 MYLGVPLVQGLDV
+131 MYLGVPLMQGLDV

-180 QATAGSIVGWLLM
+180 QATAGSVVGWLLM

-266 GFDALLA
+266 GFDALLG
-273 ARSDE
+273 ARADE
-278 LADLRRQ
+278 LADLRRR

-299 HAARIAAMDRMPDVH
+299 HAARVAAMDRMPDAH

-329 PDAAAMVAEGS
+329 PDAAAMVAEGA
-340 LRFEDRPRLDWPE
+340 LRFEGRTRLDWPA
-353 LGAAATTR
+353 LGTAATTR

-408 SAPVPAGPLPAA
+408 APAPAGPAA
-420 RPVGTPSAPDPAG
+420 QDPGGRP
-433 PLPAPGPAGAPSA
+433 LAPSA
-446 PVPAG
+446 AG
-451 APSAPVPAGAP
+451 DGAGTGA
-462 AAPGPVGTPAAQ
+462 
-474 PTPGTDADDAG
+474 DAEHDAS
-485 TLVDALEVVV
+485 TLVDALQVVV
-495 RSAAVQAGIARWEQP
+495 CSAAVQAGIARWEQP
-510 WLGGPRLVDAAGE
+510 WVGGPRLVDAAGE
-523 AIDPRPLAVLAADP
+523 PIDPQPLAVLAADP

-544 AHLTALRVDV
+544 RHLVALRVDA

-604 GRKRLAALI
+604 GRKRLVALV

-672 AVLAAAVLSLRR
+672 AVLATMVLSLRR
-684 TPAKARARA
+684 TAARTPARA

>member
-1 MITTLRAA
+1 MVTTLRAA

-34 LAFSTDHVRGAGY
+34 LAFTSDHARGAGY
-47 LAIFALVLVFG
+47 LALFAIVLVVG

-70 AAPPHGVEVPP
+70 AAPPDGVEVPP
-81 QSAPELWTVVRELSA
+81 QSAPELWTVVRELAA

-105 IRLVPEVNAA
+105 IRLVADVNAA

-131 MYLGVPLVQGLDV
+131 MYLGVPLLQALDV
-144 AMLRSVLAHEL
+144 AMLRSVLSHEL

-180 QATAGSIVGWLLM
+180 QATSGSVVGWLLA
-193 GYAWLYMLVSAAVS
+193 GYARLYLLVSAAVS

-222 GRAVAQQAL
+222 GREVAQQSL

-240 WAHYTGVYVAPA
+240 WQHYTGVYVAPA
-252 FEVGLAPAAPAFFG
+252 FEVGLAPTAPAFFG
-266 GFDALLA
+266 GFDALLR
-273 ARSDE
+273 ARADE

-285 DPDAT
+285 APDAT

-299 HAARIAAMDRMPDVH
+299 HAARIAAMDRVPDAH

-340 LRFEDRPRLDWPE
+340 LRFEDRARLDWPA
-353 LGAAATTR
+353 LGEAATTR
-361 NRQRLA
+361 NRQRTA
-367 DGVYRA
+367 DAVYRA

-400 ALELGLAP
+400 ALELGLTAGP
-408 SAPVPAGPLPAA
+408 AQPATPAGE
-420 RPVGTPSAPDPAG
+420 
-433 PLPAPGPAGAPSA
+433 
-446 PVPAG
+446 
-451 APSAPVPAGAP
+451 
-462 AAPGPVGTPAAQ
+462 
-474 PTPGTDADDAG
+474 PTPDDDAG
-485 TLVDALEVVV
+485 TLVDALQVVV
-495 RSAAVQAGIARWEQP
+495 CSAAVQAGIGRWEQP
-510 WLGGPRLVDAAGE
+510 WVGGPRLVDLAGVP
-523 AIDPRPLAVLAADP
+523 IDPRPLAVLAADP

-544 AHLTALRVDV
+544 RHLAALRVDV
-554 DRAGQES
+554 DRAGQAA

-572 AGVASVSVDG
+572 AGVASVTVDG

-604 GRKRLAALI
+604 GRKRLVALV

-662 GADKLADNSE
+662 GAEKLADNSE

-684 TPAKARARA
+684 AAPSPARV

>member
-1 MITTLRAA
+1 MVTTLRAA

-34 LAFSTDHVRGAGY
+34 LAFTSDHARGAGY
-47 LAIFALVLVFG
+47 LALFAIVLVVG

-70 AAPPHGVEVPP
+70 AAPPDGVEVPP
-81 QSAPELWTVVRELSA
+81 QSAPELWTVVRELAA

-105 IRLVPEVNAA
+105 IRPVADVNAA

-131 MYLGVPLVQGLDV
+131 MYLGVPLLQALDV
-144 AMLRSVLAHEL
+144 AMLRSVLSHEL

-180 QATAGSIVGWLLM
+180 QATSGSVVGWLLA
-193 GYAWLYMLVSAAVS
+193 GYARLYLLVSAAVS

-222 GRAVAQQAL
+222 GREVAQQSL

-240 WAHYTGVYVAPA
+240 WQHYTGVYVAPA
-252 FEVGLAPAAPAFFG
+252 FEVGLAPTAPAFFG
-266 GFDALLA
+266 GFDALLR
-273 ARSDE
+273 ARADE

-285 DPDAT
+285 APDAT

-299 HAARIAAMDRMPDVH
+299 HAARIAAMDRVPDVH

-340 LRFEDRPRLDWPE
+340 LRFEDRTLLDWPA
-353 LGAAATTR
+353 LGEAATTR
-361 NRQRLA
+361 NRQRTA
-367 DGVYRA
+367 DAVYRA

-400 ALELGLAP
+400 ALELGLTAAP
-408 SAPVPAGPLPAA
+408 AQPA
-420 RPVGTPSAPDPAG
+420 TPTGEPAPD
-433 PLPAPGPAGAPSA
+433 
-446 PVPAG
+446 
-451 APSAPVPAGAP
+451 
-462 AAPGPVGTPAAQ
+462 
-474 PTPGTDADDAG
+474 DDAG
-485 TLVDALEVVV
+485 TLVDALQVVV
-495 RSAAVQAGIARWEQP
+495 CSAAVQAGIGRWEQP
-510 WLGGPRLVDAAGE
+510 WVGGPRLVDLAGVP
-523 AIDPRPLAVLAADP
+523 IDPRPLAVLAADP

-544 AHLTALRVDV
+544 RHLAALRVDV
-554 DRAGQES
+554 DRAGQAA

-572 AGVASVSVDG
+572 AGVASVAVDG

-604 GRKRLAALI
+604 GRKRLVALV

-662 GADKLADNSE
+662 GAEKLADNSE

-684 TPAKARARA
+684 TAPSPARV